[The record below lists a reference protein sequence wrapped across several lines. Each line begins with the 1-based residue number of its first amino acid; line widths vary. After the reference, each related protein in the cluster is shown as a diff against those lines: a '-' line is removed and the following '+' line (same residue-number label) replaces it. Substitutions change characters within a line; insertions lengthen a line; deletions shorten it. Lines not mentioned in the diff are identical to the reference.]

1 MAWNDADLAKSA
13 MPLWA
18 QIAERLRTAIA
29 DGEFTEGDDLPSES
43 LLVARFGVSRATARN
58 ALSQLANEGLVER
71 RSGKGTT
78 VLPARVE
85 LPLNLLSSF
94 AEDMRSRGMRP
105 GYGRLAVTVAPTSR
119 TIAAALGLPE
129 GEPAIRVERLLLA
142 NDSAIAFSASWLSP
156 ELVPL
161 EVADELRTF
170 TSSLY
175 TWLEE
180 HLGIRV
186 THGTETI
193 EAGVAGPDVAE
204 QLGIPV
210 GGAVLNATRVA
221 RVQDGRAIE
230 YVERSY
236 RADRYRYR
244 IELVRP

>member
-105 GYGRLAVTVAPTSR
+105 
-119 TIAAALGLPE
+119 
-129 GEPAIRVERLLLA
+129 
-142 NDSAIAFSASWLSP
+142 
-156 ELVPL
+156 
-161 EVADELRTF
+161 
-170 TSSLY
+170 
-175 TWLEE
+175 
-180 HLGIRV
+180 
-186 THGTETI
+186 
-193 EAGVAGPDVAE
+193 
-204 QLGIPV
+204 
-210 GGAVLNATRVA
+210 
-221 RVQDGRAIE
+221 
-230 YVERSY
+230 
-236 RADRYRYR
+236 
-244 IELVRP
+244 